1 VKQEH
6 RFSKR
11 YASTRVGGAICLLG
25 WRVAGNAKMA
35 RPAGACREREHRDT
49 AFVPPTRS
57 LLRSGLTD
65 LRAAGVGSGVVV
77 GHAAANSET
86 TPESE
91 RLKPPHGA
99 SLAGASPQL
108 QSHHPS
114 GFAKQFGLEYS
125 KVP

>member
-57 LLRSGLTD
+57 LLRSGVTD
-65 LRAAGVGSGVVV
+65 LRARVSARVSSSRMPRRT
-77 GHAAANSET
+77 ARPLPRAS
-86 TPESE
+86 
-91 RLKPPHGA
+91 GA
-99 SLAGASPQL
+99 SRRMEL
-108 QSHHPS
+108 
-114 GFAKQFGLEYS
+114 
-125 KVP
+125 V